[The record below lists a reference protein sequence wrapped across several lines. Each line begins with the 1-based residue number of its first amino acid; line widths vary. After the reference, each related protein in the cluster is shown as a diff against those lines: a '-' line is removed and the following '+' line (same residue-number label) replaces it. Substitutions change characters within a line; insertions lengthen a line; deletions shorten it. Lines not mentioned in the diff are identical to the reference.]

1 MASSGRTLI
10 SKHSWTGKILISAL
24 MLIGSNGIEIS
35 SKVVRIDLEKHYIP
49 HVEFEDLEESE
60 EDDGQIEIDELDE
73 NNFSMLREIQK

>member
-1 MASSGRTLI
+1 M
-10 SKHSWTGKILISAL
+10 
-24 MLIGSNGIEIS
+24 
-35 SKVVRIDLEKHYIP
+35 VRIDLEKHYVP

>member
-1 MASSGRTLI
+1 
-10 SKHSWTGKILISAL
+10 
-24 MLIGSNGIEIS
+24 MLAGSNIQAIEIS
-35 SKVVRIDLEKHYIP
+35 SKVVRIDLEKHYVP